1 MSESSSINPK
11 IYTLRNQRVMID
23 SDLAE
28 LYGVETRVLVQAV
41 KRSLER
47 FPEDFMFEC
56 NNNELTDMMSQ
67 SVTSYGPNNWNHKRK
82 NAPLVFSEQG
92 IAMLSTV
99 LGSPRAIQVN
109 IAIIRIF
116 VRMRSFLLL
125 EEPLTKQIKKLEKD
139 TNKLFK
145 IVFERIDSIEDQIEP
160 KLSPKRKKIG
170 LKP

>member
-1 MSESSSINPK
+1 MSEAFSITPK
-11 IYTLRNQRVMID
+11 IYNIRNQRVMLD

-41 KRSLER
+41 KRNLER

-56 NNNELTDMMSQ
+56 NNRELSDMMSQ
-67 SVTSYGPNNWNHKRK
+67 SVTSYGPNSWNHKRK
-82 NAPLVFSEQG
+82 NLPLAFTEQG

-99 LGSPRAIQVN
+99 LGSSRAIQVN

-116 VRMRSFLLL
+116 VKMRSFLLL
-125 EEPLTKQIKKLEKD
+125 EEPLTNKVNKLEQD
-139 TNKLFK
+139 TSKLFK
-145 IVFERIDSIEDQIEP
+145 IVFERIDSIEDHIST
-160 KLSPKRKKIG
+160 KLPNRKKKIG